1 MPLKDRIELVRT
13 QPEPPNEESAKAA
26 VILPI
31 LKELGWR
38 SDDPARVFFEYT
50 VGGRRVDIALKD
62 DGRFVAFIEAKAP
75 GKKLDAHVSQL
86 LTYAFHE
93 GVDIGV
99 LTTGLEWWLYLP
111 REKGPPPERR
121 FATFDLASGSAEE
134 IAAVLEKYLGR
145 PALVDHSAERN
156 AKEALRALQERKRL
170 EAEIPRVWRKMIDG
184 PDPDLISLVINR
196 VRGQT
201 GLDATPADVAA
212 SLGMAQPGPE
222 PQPVPPR
229 PPNESSEP
237 RPKPRNPRPTAFRLW
252 GHVSPANSYAEIL
265 VGVFAAIRTRHE
277 SEFIDTVRPLWG
289 SYSPSVS
296 SDPAELTR
304 SAALEDS
311 AWYVEVN
318 LSAAAIKNRC
328 RRLLE
333 AFGHHG
339 SDLEILFD

>member
-1 MPLKDRIELVRT
+1 MPLKDRIERIRT

-111 REKGPPPERR
+111 REKGPPLERR
-121 FATFDLASGSAEE
+121 FATFELASGAAEE
-134 IAAVLEKYLGR
+134 IAALLERYLGR
-145 PALVDHSAERN
+145 SALVDHSAERD
-156 AKEALRALQERKRL
+156 AKEALRKLREQEKL
-170 EAEIPRVWRKMIDG
+170 AIAIPRVWKKMRDSS
-184 PDPDLISLVINR
+184 DPELIALVIKQ
-196 VRGQT
+196 VRDQE
-201 GLDATPADVAA
+201 GLEATPADIAS
-212 SLGMAQPGPE
+212 SLGMTKPE
-222 PQPVPPR
+222 PNPNPR
-229 PPNESSEP
+229 PTKPTTE
-237 RPKPRNPRPTAFRLW
+237 RRKPKRKKKNPRPTAFRLW
-252 GHVSPANSYAEIL
+252 GQESPTNSYAKIL
-265 VGVFAAIRTRHE
+265 VGVCAAIRMRHE
-277 SEFIDTVRPLWG
+277 SDFIHTLRPLWG
-289 SYSPSVS
+289 SHRPWVS
-296 SDPAELTR
+296 SDPADLTR
-304 SAALEDS
+304 PAAIEDS
-311 AWYVEVN
+311 GWYVEVN
-318 LSAAAIKNRC
+318 LNAVAIKDRC
-328 RRLLE
+328 RRLLG
-333 AFGHHG
+333 AFSYSG